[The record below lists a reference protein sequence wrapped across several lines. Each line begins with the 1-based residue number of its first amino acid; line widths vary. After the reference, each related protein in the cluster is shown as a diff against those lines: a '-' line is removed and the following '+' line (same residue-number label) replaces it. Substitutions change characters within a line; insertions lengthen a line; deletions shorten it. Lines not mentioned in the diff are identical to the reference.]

1 MEIDR
6 TDALPLIDERF
17 AYSTAVAILGPRQ
30 SGKTTL
36 AKQFA
41 DRIKKGV
48 PVHYFDLEDNRD
60 LEKFKDPYT
69 TLSDLE
75 GYIVIDEIQ
84 RSPELFPTLRVLIDK
99 KPDTKYLILGS
110 ASRDLIKQSSET
122 LAGRI
127 SYVELRGLSMDLV
140 PDDKWRTLWSRGGF
154 PKSFLYKSDEESFSW
169 RKDYISTFLERDIP
183 SFGFRVPGPT
193 MLRAWTMLAHLHGQI
208 LNASGIGRS
217 LGTDEKTARHYV
229 DILTETLVVRQL
241 YPWYTNTKKRLI
253 KHPKTYIRDS
263 GILHA
268 LLGINDLDGLTRH
281 PILGFSFEGF
291 VLEKVMQH
299 LNLRSEESYFWGAHS
314 GGEIDL
320 VWQDHGKMWGVEV
333 KHGDVPKITK
343 SLEVVMEEMDL
354 AHIWIVYPGTKKY
367 QIHERVTCLP
377 VTEIGE
383 IGPSRLM

>member
-1 MEIDR
+1 M
-6 TDALPLIDERF
+6 LSLVDERF
-17 AYSTAVAILGPRQ
+17 GFSSAVALLGPRQ

-36 AKQFA
+36 ARQFVK
-41 DRIKKGV
+41 RINGKTK
-48 PVHYFDLEDNRD
+48 VHYFDLEDNQD
-60 LEKFKDPYT
+60 LNKLKDPYT
-69 TLSDLE
+69 ALSDLE
-75 GYIVIDEIQ
+75 GYVVIDEIQ
-84 RSPELFPTLRVLIDK
+84 RRPDLFPTLRVLIDK
-99 KPDTKYLILGS
+99 RPDTKYLILGS

-127 SYVELRGLSMDLV
+127 AYVELRGLPLGIV
-140 PDDKWRTLWSRGGF
+140 HENEWRTLWTRGGF
-154 PKSFLYKSDEESFSW
+154 PRSFLSKDDKESFLW
-169 RKDYISTFLERDIP
+169 RKEYISTFLELDIP

-193 MLRAWTMLAHLHGQI
+193 LLRAWTMTAHLHGQL
-208 LNASGIGRS
+208 LNAASIGRS
-217 LGTDEKTARHYV
+217 LEADEKSARHYI

-253 KHPKTYIRDS
+253 KRPKIYVRDS

-268 LLGINDLDGLTRH
+268 LLGINNFDELTRH

-291 VLEKVMQH
+291 VLEQVMQQ
-299 LNLRSEESYFWGAHS
+299 LNLRSEEAYFWGVQS

-333 KHGDVPKITK
+333 KYGDVPKITK

-354 AHIWIVYPGTKKY
+354 AHIWIVYPGSKKY
-367 QIHERVTCLP
+367 KIHERVTCLP

-383 IGPSRLM
+383 IDPSSSM